1 MTAQRA
7 LIKAAAGLGAAA
19 VLATAVI
26 GVAHTPW
33 GRPLLQLPLLRAM
46 ASQAGCPLG
55 SVEPAEFERVRR
67 LKLRA
72 DTGSA
77 TAGSHPALGFVLGAT
92 VRDDVERWAK
102 RTGTSCKPDL
112 VSSVLQCENVTAL
125 GAPAIS
131 QLRLQFDPQL
141 RLVTVDAFRP
151 SASPVELIAR
161 FETLARELDASV
173 GPATSTVGTP
183 SAAFVKSAPLQ
194 TVARSYRYRDYVA
207 TSMLLNFGKRGVRL
221 REQYRWLAPEP
232 PPA

>member
-55 SVEPAEFERVRR
+55 SVEPTEFERVRR

-77 TAGSHPALGFVLGAT
+77 TAGWF
-92 VRDDVERWAK
+92 
-102 RTGTSCKPDL
+102 
-112 VSSVLQCENVTAL
+112 
-125 GAPAIS
+125 
-131 QLRLQFDPQL
+131 
-141 RLVTVDAFRP
+141 
-151 SASPVELIAR
+151 
-161 FETLARELDASV
+161 
-173 GPATSTVGTP
+173 
-183 SAAFVKSAPLQ
+183 
-194 TVARSYRYRDYVA
+194 
-207 TSMLLNFGKRGVRL
+207 
-221 REQYRWLAPEP
+221 
-232 PPA
+232 